1 MRIIYPG
8 MLRRPALWN
17 TNTLL
22 KCRDISVLAV
32 AMSSQTGYM
41 RNLGRRGWST
51 RGTIDIFVKMDL
63 TEISSL
69 DT

>member
-1 MRIIYPG
+1 MRIVYPR

-22 KCRDISVLAV
+22 ECREISQLAV

-41 RNLGRRGWST
+41 RNLIEGARVRGEQT
-51 RGTIDIFVKMDL
+51 
-63 TEISSL
+63 TEIL
-69 DT
+69 